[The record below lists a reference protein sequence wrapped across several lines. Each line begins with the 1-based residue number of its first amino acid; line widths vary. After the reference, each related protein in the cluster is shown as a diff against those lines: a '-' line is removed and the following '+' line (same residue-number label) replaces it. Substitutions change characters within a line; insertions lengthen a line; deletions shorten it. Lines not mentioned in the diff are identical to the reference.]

1 MTIKPTK
8 NYRMSKTAKRMLG
21 TIVDP
26 VQRAALKATVI
37 SAELSAQVRPKAAKD
52 RADADLAITV

>member
-8 NYRMSKTAKRMLG
+8 NYRMSKTAKRMLA

-37 SAELSAQVRPKAAKD
+37 SAELSAQVRPKVGKD
-52 RADADLAITV
+52 KADIEA